1 MRLGRWWSL
10 LALLAA
16 PLPAAAP
23 ASANADPDLR
33 DALVRALASTDGFE
47 NRYAAEVWLLD
58 MSQRLQ
64 HRLPDPAFR
73 LDLLRQVHAEARR
86 AGLQPELVLAVIEV
100 ESGFNRWAI
109 SAAGARG
116 LMQVMPFWVEELE
129 EELGFQDKNV
139 LFRIDTNVLMGCRI
153 LKYYLEMERFDLV
166 RGLARYNGSVGQT
179 WYADRVVQRLNRKW
193 YRF

>member
-1 MRLGRWWSL
+1 
-10 LALLAA
+10 
-16 PLPAAAP
+16 
-23 ASANADPDLR
+23 
-33 DALVRALASTDGFE
+33 
-47 NRYAAEVWLLD
+47 YAAEVWLLD

-116 LMQVMPFWVEELE
+116 LMQVMPFWVEEI
-129 EELGFQDKNV
+129 GRADDN
-139 LFRIDTNVLMGCRI
+139 LFDVGTNLRYGCAI
-153 LKYYLEMERFDLV
+153 LRYYLDLAQ
-166 RGLARYNGSVGQT
+166 GDLTEALARYNG
-179 WYADRVVQRLNRKW
+179 
-193 YRF
+193 

>member
-47 NRYAAEVWLLD
+47 NRCAAEVWLLD

-116 LMQVMPFWVEELE
+116 LMQVMPFWVEEI
-129 EELGFQDKNV
+129 GRADDN
-139 LFRIDTNVLMGCRI
+139 LFDVGTNLRYGCAI
-153 LKYYLEMERFDLV
+153 LRYYLDLAQ
-166 RGLARYNGSVGQT
+166 GDLTEALARYNGSYGRHDYPARVYRALDRR
-179 WYADRVVQRLNRKW
+179 WYVQ
-193 YRF
+193 